1 MNVSHVMVSSKYPR
15 TKQGIRTT
23 MVFGQSMSWTLEI
36 LQTSHGAPIL
46 VPSYM
51 LAKCWTAAR
60 GLISTWIAA
69 MLLPGGN
76 QRRSGWRW
84 YSVWSLV
91 MDLGGGLRASQS
103 SSLMNVPAIN
113 PLIRKCMR
121 AFWFFIETLGVFSL
135 LGVSAR
141 KITFLRYTHV

>member
-15 TKQGIRTT
+15 TKQGIGTT

-46 VPSYM
+46 PPGYM

-84 YSVWSLV
+84 YSGWSLV
-91 MDLGGGLRASQS
+91 MDLGGVKGVSE
-103 SSLMNVPAIN
+103 
-113 PLIRKCMR
+113 
-121 AFWFFIETLGVFSL
+121 FFIDERARDKPADQKVHEGL
-135 LGVSAR
+135 LV
-141 KITFLRYTHV
+141 LH